1 MLYYLLGVL
10 TMISTNDFKTGQ
22 TIQYEGSI
30 YQVIEFQHVKP
41 GKGSAFV
48 RTKLRD
54 LRSGAVIDKT
64 FNSGI
69 KIETAMIEKHEMQY
83 LYQSGETHVFMNNET
98 YDQIELNQTRIEN
111 ELNYLTEGMTIKIIV
126 FGTEILGVELPEKV
140 VLEVVETAGGA
151 KGNTASN
158 ATKEA
163 LTNTGLRLSVP
174 LFINEGEKIVV
185 STATGKYDTR
195 AK

>member
-1 MLYYLLGVL
+1 
-10 TMISTNDFKTGQ
+10 MISTSDFKTGL
-22 TIQYEGSI
+22 TFEYDGNIYSI
-30 YQVIEFQHVKP
+30 IEFQHVKP

-48 RTKLRD
+48 RTKLRN
-54 LRSGAVIDKT
+54 LRTKSVIDIT
-64 FNSGI
+64 FNSGEKFELAQI
-69 KIETAMIEKHEMQY
+69 DKDTMSFLYSYDETY
-83 LYQSGETHVFMNNET
+83 VFMNNET
-98 YDQIELNQTRIEN
+98 YHQLELHKSTIEEQLPYIMEN
-111 ELNYLTEGMTIKIIV
+111 MNVSIISY
-126 FGTEILGVELPEKV
+126 GTEILGLELPDKV
-140 VLEVVETAGGA
+140 TLEIVETAGGA

-174 LFINEGEKIVV
+174 LFINEGDQIVV

>member
-1 MLYYLLGVL
+1 
-10 TMISTNDFKTGQ
+10 MISTSDFKTGL
-22 TIQYEGSI
+22 TLEYDGNIYSI
-30 YQVIEFQHVKP
+30 IDFQHVKP

-48 RTKLRD
+48 RTKLRN
-54 LRSGAVIDKT
+54 LRANSVIDIT
-64 FNSGI
+64 FNSG
-69 KIETAMIEKHEMQY
+69 EKFEQAQIDKNEMQY
-83 LYQSGETHVFMNNET
+83 LYNADDIYVFMNNET
-98 YDQIELNQTRIEN
+98 YEQIELHKSNLAN
-111 ELNYLTEGMTIKIIV
+111 ELYYLTEGMTINIISY
-126 FGTEILGVELPEKV
+126 GPEILGIELPDKV
-140 VLEVVETAGGA
+140 VLEVVETPGGA

-174 LFINEGEKIVV
+174 LFVNNGEKIVV

>member
-1 MLYYLLGVL
+1 
-10 TMISTNDFKTGQ
+10 MISTSDFKTGL
-22 TIQYEGSI
+22 TIEYEDNI
-30 YQVIEFQHVKP
+30 YQIIDFQHVKP

-48 RTKLRD
+48 RTKLRN
-54 LRSGAVIDKT
+54 LRANSVIDIT
-64 FNSGI
+64 FSSG
-69 KIETAMIEKHEMQY
+69 EKFEQAQIDKNEMQY
-83 LYQSGETHVFMNNET
+83 LYNADDVYVFMNNET
-98 YDQIELNQTRIEN
+98 YEQIELHKSNLEN
-111 ELNYLTEGMTIKIIV
+111 ELYYLTEGMTINTISY
-126 FGTEILGVELPEKV
+126 GPEILGIELPEKV
-140 VLEVVETAGGA
+140 VLEVVETPGGA

-174 LFINEGEKIVV
+174 LFVSNGDKIVV

>member
-1 MLYYLLGVL
+1 
-10 TMISTNDFKTGQ
+10 MISTSDFKTGL
-22 TIQYEGSI
+22 TLEYDGNI
-30 YQVIEFQHVKP
+30 YQILDFQHVKP

-48 RTKLRD
+48 RTKLRN
-54 LRSGAVIDKT
+54 LRTKGVIDIT
-64 FNSGI
+64 FNAG
-69 KIETAMIEKHEMQY
+69 EKFEQAIITKSEMQY
-83 LYQSGETHVFMNNET
+83 LYNADDVYVFMNMTTFE
-98 YDQIELNQTRIEN
+98 QIEMHKSNLEN
-111 ELNYLTEGMTIKIIV
+111 EIYFLTEGLNINIISY
-126 FGTEILGVELPEKV
+126 GSEILGIELPDKV
-140 VLEVVETAGGA
+140 TLEIVETPGGA

-174 LFINEGEKIVV
+174 LFVNEGDSIVV

>member
-1 MLYYLLGVL
+1 MV
-10 TMISTNDFKTGQ
+10 STNDFKTGL
-22 TIQYEGSI
+22 TIEYEGNI

-48 RTKLRD
+48 RTKLRN
-54 LRSGAVIDKT
+54 LRTNSVIDKT
-64 FNSGI
+64 FNAGI
-69 KIETAMIEKHEMQY
+69 NVEQAMIDKSIMQF
-83 LYQSGETHVFMNNET
+83 LYKMDETYVFMNNDT
-98 YDQIELNQTRIEN
+98 YEQIEIHQSMLEQEQY
-111 ELNYLTEGMTIKIIV
+111 YLIEGMNINIISY
-126 FGTEILGVELPEKV
+126 GDEILGIELPDKV

-174 LFINEGEKIVV
+174 LFVNNGDKIVV

-195 AK
+195 AKE

>member
-1 MLYYLLGVL
+1 
-10 TMISTNDFKTGQ
+10 MISTSDFKTGL
-22 TIQYEGSI
+22 TLEHDGNI
-30 YQVIEFQHVKP
+30 YQIIEFQHVKP

-48 RTKLRD
+48 RTKLRN
-54 LRSGAVIDKT
+54 LRSKSVIDIT
-64 FNSGI
+64 FNSG
-69 KIETAMIEKHEMQY
+69 EKFNQAQIDKDIMSF
-83 LYQSGETHVFMNNET
+83 LYVDGDTYVFMNNET
-98 YDQIELNQTRIEN
+98 YDQLELHVSSIKDQV
-111 ELNYLTEGMTIKIIV
+111 NYLTEGMNVNIIS
-126 FGTEILGVELPEKV
+126 FGSEILGVELPDKV
-140 VLEVVETAGGA
+140 VLEVIETPGGA

-174 LFINEGEKIVV
+174 LFINEGDKIVV

>member
-1 MLYYLLGVL
+1 
-10 TMISTNDFKTGQ
+10 MISTSDFKTGL
-22 TIQYEGSI
+22 TIEYDGNI
-30 YQVIEFQHVKP
+30 YQILDFQHVKP

-48 RTKLRD
+48 RTKLRN
-54 LRSGAVIDKT
+54 LRAQSVIDIT
-64 FNSGI
+64 FNAG
-69 KIETAMIEKHEMQY
+69 EKFEQAQIDKNEMQY
-83 LYQSGETHVFMNNET
+83 LYSSDDVYVFMNMET
-98 YDQIELNQTRIEN
+98 YEQIELHKSSLEN
-111 ELNYLTEGMTIKIIV
+111 ELYYLSEGMNINIIS
-126 FGTEILGVELPEKV
+126 FGSEILGIELPDKV
-140 VLEVVETAGGA
+140 TLEIVETPGGA

-174 LFINEGEKIVV
+174 LFVNEGDKIVV